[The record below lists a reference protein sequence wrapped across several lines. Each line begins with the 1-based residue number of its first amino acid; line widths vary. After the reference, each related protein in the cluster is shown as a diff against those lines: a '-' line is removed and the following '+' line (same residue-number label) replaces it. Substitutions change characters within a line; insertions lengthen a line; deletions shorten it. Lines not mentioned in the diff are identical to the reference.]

1 MSVTPLPSSPNQVS
15 IDDIRVKLNE
25 IIIGVNDG
33 SISLSAV
40 KYALLESTDK
50 ILLEAGGGVLL
61 ENSDVSYDNLTTE
74 GDITIT
80 TENDSPIIINDDPL
94 LYQIL
99 LTEDQD
105 QFLLENQGET
115 LDLE

>member
-33 SISLSAV
+33 SISSSA
-40 KYALLESTDK
+40 
-50 ILLEAGGGVLL
+50 I
-61 ENSDVSYDNLTTE
+61 SYDYLTTE
-74 GDITIT
+74 TDVNIT

-99 LTEDQD
+99 LTEDGD
-105 QFLLENQGET
+105 EFLLENQAET